1 MSTNSTFAQIAEALR
16 SHQRFV
22 VMSHLRPDGDAI
34 GCAVALAL
42 CLKEMGKE
50 VVIWNHDGALE
61 KLRFLPGSELIV
73 SPPAEPRDFDVAIVV
88 DTSTQTRLGDSLAG
102 VRSAKVWIN
111 IDHHISNTGY
121 GDLVYIDPHAPA
133 AGQIVF
139 ELIRAGGLPFTAAM
153 ADNLWAA
160 IATDTGSF
168 QYSNTTARTFEI
180 AAELIKAGVNVGS
193 ISERL
198 FQTQP
203 RRRLALLRAL
213 LNAMKFTC
221 GGRVASYTLTR
232 ATIAEVGANPE
243 DTEGLIDTLRGTE
256 GVLVAVFFEEME
268 QPEGRVRVSMRSKD
282 PRYDV
287 CKICAQFGGGGHTLA
302 AGARIVG
309 DLATV
314 ETKVLKA
321 ISDAIQ
327 QP

>member
-1 MSTNSTFAQIAEALR
+1 MSTPCTLAQIADALR

-34 GCAVALAL
+34 GCEVALAL

-50 VVIWNHDGALE
+50 VAVWNHDGALE
-61 KLRFLPGSELIV
+61 KLRFLPGSELIAK
-73 SPPAEPRDFDVAIVV
+73 PPAEPLDFDVALAL
-88 DTSTQTRLGDSLAG
+88 DTSTQQRLGDCPAA

-121 GDLVYIDPHAPA
+121 GDLVYIDPLAPA

-139 ELIRAGGLPFTAAM
+139 ELIRAAGLPLTAAI

-180 AAELIKAGVNVGS
+180 CAQLIAAGVNVGK
-193 ISERL
+193 ISEHL
-198 FQTQP
+198 FQTHP
-203 RRRLALLRAL
+203 RRRLELLRAL
-213 LNAMKFTC
+213 LNTMQFTC
-221 GGRVASYTLTR
+221 DGRAASFALTR
-232 ATIAEVGANPE
+232 ATVAEVGAGPE

-256 GVLVAVFFEEME
+256 GVMVAAFFEEL
-268 QPEGRVRVSMRSKD
+268 EGDRVRVSMRSKD

-302 AGARIVG
+302 AGARIAG

-314 ETKVLKA
+314 EAQILKA